1 MLYFLYP
8 ERLLLLGLVVLL
20 GLVFGYVVRWKKGVI
35 KKIGDEPLVRQ
46 QIAQYAPWKFRLRFV
61 LFAVA
66 IGLCVFALTGLV
78 SPDPTQ
84 KITKSGKD
92 IIVALDVSKSM
103 LATDIQPDRLERAKQ
118 VIARVINAFPDDRIG
133 LVVFAGRAYLQM
145 PLTIDHD
152 AARMFVATTRPED
165 IPTQGTDLGRALEM
179 SMNAFDLKSKSYKM
193 VLLVS
198 DGEGHDPD
206 AVKMASELAKQGIMI
221 NTVGIGSPTGSTVP
235 DPLTGQPKTD
245 LQGHTVI
252 SKLNEQTLSEI
263 AATAHGTYRF
273 YTNTDD
279 VVNAIKA
286 QMDKIEEMPV
296 FTESAYLSFRQ
307 YYWYF
312 LLGAFVLLIAEAM
325 ISERKKIRKPV
336 IATLLLLSLCSTRS
350 YGQSVNRMITGG
362 NKAFKESRFE
372 DAEKEY
378 EAAMARQKKNSDVAG
393 FNLGNSFYRRNQ
405 SDKAVAAYDKVIKTT
420 KRPDIR
426 QQAYYNKGVA
436 YQQAQKVQESILA
449 YKNALLLNPG
459 DEAARQNLQRLLKQQ
474 PPQKQP
480 EKKKE
485 EKQNKNQK
493 KQEQPLTQKPA
504 KISQKEAEDKLKAL
518 LENEKALQ
526 EKMRKVAPISSNR
539 PEKDW

>member
-1 MLYFLYP
+1 
-8 ERLLLLGLVVLL
+8 
-20 GLVFGYVVRWKKGVI
+20 
-35 KKIGDEPLVRQ
+35 
-46 QIAQYAPWKFRLRFV
+46 
-61 LFAVA
+61 
-66 IGLCVFALTGLV
+66 
-78 SPDPTQ
+78 
-84 KITKSGKD
+84 
-92 IIVALDVSKSM
+92 
-103 LATDIQPDRLERAKQ
+103 
-118 VIARVINAFPDDRIG
+118 
-133 LVVFAGRAYLQM
+133 
-145 PLTIDHD
+145 
-152 AARMFVATTRPED
+152 
-165 IPTQGTDLGRALEM
+165 
-179 SMNAFDLKSKSYKM
+179 
-193 VLLVS
+193 
-198 DGEGHDPD
+198 
-206 AVKMASELAKQGIMI
+206 MI

-350 YGQSVNRMITGG
+350 YGQSVNRMITDG

-526 EKMRKVAPISSNR
+526 EKMRKVAPISSSR